1 MTNVAPPSQ
10 SNRRIT
16 SRKACLLVVR
26 YRAESEWRPATAMD
40 ISPHGCRLRVGEDLG
55 KGKKVTVAF
64 EAPLRDGAQAA
75 AVEVPGDVQWTRFE
89 GLSYQAGVHFAGCP
103 DGLMEILDALT

>member
-1 MTNVAPPSQ
+1 MTNVVAPSQ

-16 SRKACLLVVR
+16 SRRACLLVVR

-55 KGKKVTVAF
+55 KGKKVTVIF

-75 AVEVPGDVQWTRFE
+75 GVEVPGSVQWSRLE
-89 GLSYQAGVHFAGCP
+89 GLSYQAGVHFGGSP
-103 DGLMEILDALT
+103 EGLIEVLEALT

>member
-1 MTNVAPPSQ
+1 MTNVAAPTQ

-26 YRAESEWRPATAMD
+26 YRVENKWHPATAMD
-40 ISPHGCRLRVGEDLG
+40 ISPHGCRLRVGEDLP
-55 KGKKVTVAF
+55 KGKEMTVAF

-75 AVEVPGDVQWTRFE
+75 AVEVPGSVQWSRFE
-89 GLSYQAGVHFAGCP
+89 GLSYQAGVHFAGSP
-103 DGLMEILDALT
+103 DGLIEILEALT

>member
-1 MTNVAPPSQ
+1 MTNVASPSQ

-26 YRAESEWRPATAMD
+26 YRAQSVWRPATAMD
-40 ISPHGCRLRVGEDLG
+40 ISPNGCRLRVGEDLA
-55 KGKKVTVAF
+55 KAKTVTVAF

-75 AVEVPGDVQWTRFE
+75 AVEVPGSVQWSRFE
-89 GLSYQAGVHFAGCP
+89 GLSYQAGVHFAGSP
-103 DGLMEILDALT
+103 DGLIEILEALT

>member
-1 MTNVAPPSQ
+1 MTNVVAPSQ

-16 SRKACLLVVR
+16 SRRACLLVVR

-55 KGKKVTVAF
+55 KGKKVTVIF
-64 EAPLRDGAQAA
+64 EAPLRDGAQATG
-75 AVEVPGDVQWTRFE
+75 VEVPGSVQWSRLE
-89 GLSYQAGVHFAGCP
+89 GLSYQAGVHFAGSP
-103 DGLMEILDALT
+103 EGLIDVLEALT

>member
-1 MTNVAPPSQ
+1 MSEAVGPNR

-16 SRKACLLVVR
+16 SRRACLLIVR

-40 ISPHGCRLRVGEDLG
+40 ISPHGCRLRVGEDLA
-55 KGKKVTVAF
+55 KGKLVTILF
-64 EAPLRDGAQAA
+64 ETPLRDGAQATS
-75 AVEVPGDVQWTRFE
+75 VEVPGAVQWSRLE

-103 DGLMEILDALT
+103 DGVLEILGALS

>member
-1 MTNVAPPSQ
+1 MSQ
-10 SNRRIT
+10 SAATSRSNRRIT
-16 SRKACLLVVR
+16 SRRACLLVVR

-40 ISPHGCRLRVGEDLG
+40 ISPHGCRLRVGEDLV
-55 KGKKVTVAF
+55 KGKTVTVLF

-75 AVEVPGDVQWTRFE
+75 AVEVPGAVQWSRLE

-103 DGLMEILDALT
+103 DGLLEILGALG